1 MLRLAAV
8 AQRLGVRW
16 QSASGDT
23 AFGGRVVVDFEY
35 GFRACESGVA
45 LRFPPQS
52 KTRSREI
59 RRSAPMPNTPTC
71 RWTAR
76 TSPSSTAIK
85 MGRADRR
92 VSNDASFGFLSQRD

>member
-1 MLRLAAV
+1 MLRFVAD

-23 AFGGRVVVDFEY
+23 AFGGRVFFDFEN

-59 RRSAPMPNTPTC
+59 RGSAPMPNTPTC
-71 RWTAR
+71 RWPTC
-76 TSPSSTAIK
+76 TSLSVTAIK
-85 MGRADRR
+85 MGKADRR
-92 VSNDASFGFLSQRD
+92 GSNDAPFLF